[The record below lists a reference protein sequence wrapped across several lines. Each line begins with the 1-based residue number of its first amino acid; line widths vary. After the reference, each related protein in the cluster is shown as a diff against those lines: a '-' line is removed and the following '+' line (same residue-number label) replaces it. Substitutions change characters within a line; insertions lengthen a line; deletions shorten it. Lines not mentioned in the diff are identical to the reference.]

1 MNFAVTFLLICGLI
15 FFTGGSIG
23 IIRFPDFYS
32 RLHPAGKLDTGG
44 LVITMSAFALF
55 TLQSLSLASF
65 ITSAKIMLIVVFV
78 FITSP
83 TAIHSIVDAG
93 VRAGLKP
100 WEKGSDNND
109 LAD

>member
-1 MNFAVTFLLICGLI
+1 MLICGLI

-32 RLHPAGKLDTGG
+32 RAHPAGKLDTGG
-44 LVITMSAFALF
+44 LVITLSAFALYTIQPF
-55 TLQSLSLASF
+55 TLTAF
-65 ITSAKIMLIVVFV
+65 ITSVKIILIVVFV

-93 VRAGLKP
+93 VRAGLEP
-100 WEKGSDNND
+100 WKKKEDD
-109 LAD
+109 

>member
-1 MNFAVTFLLICGLI
+1 MTVFITIVLLCGLI

-23 IIRFPDFYS
+23 ILRFPDFYS

-44 LVITMSAFALF
+44 LALTMSAFALY
-55 TLQSLSLASF
+55 TLHPFSVDAI
-65 ITSAKIMLIVVFV
+65 ITSLKIILIVVFI

-93 VRAGLKP
+93 VRAGLTP
-100 WEKGSDNND
+100 WKKKEDI
-109 LAD
+109 

>member
-1 MNFAVTFLLICGLI
+1 MTFIIMTVLITGLV

-44 LVITMSAFALF
+44 LAITMIALALH
-55 TLQSLSLASF
+55 TLFPLSMDSVVTA
-65 ITSAKIMLIVVFV
+65 IKIILILVFV

-93 VRAGLKP
+93 VRAGLEP
-100 WEKGSDNND
+100 WKKKEEG
-109 LAD
+109 LL

>member
-1 MNFAVTFLLICGLI
+1 MAIIITIMLICGLI
-15 FFTGGSIG
+15 FFAGGSIG

-44 LVITMSAFALF
+44 LAITMSAFALYTILPL
-55 TLQSLSLASF
+55 TLTAI
-65 ITSAKIMLIVVFV
+65 ITSVKITLIVVFV

-93 VRAGLKP
+93 VRAGLTP
-100 WEKGSDNND
+100 WEKSEDD
-109 LAD
+109 SI